1 MRISFDELNQELV
14 AERKLGLAGHADVN
28 TTLRFEVRTQRHPVS
43 GTAPKL
49 NLSRATISS

>member
-14 AERKLGLAGHADVN
+14 AERKLGSAGHADVN